1 MTTNNHYKY
10 VEFVGGV
17 ANELADVMEANGI
30 EAICIDEEVCRI
42 SIADYDRLKEI
53 APAAFDGGDIIDVDI
68 YEHICDQ
75 NAELAQVETTSE
87 ASGYPRGLGRAVV
100 GFDTFE
106 EAQDVADKYG
116 LTVVKLH
123 KRDGWQLWHNDRQA
137 LHDGDRPMLEP
148 EDMGY
153 HNIYQAGDEKR
164 VVEDL
169 KASIAGLDDIECI
182 CYLADSRKDIIEEL
196 DTLGENEAIFTD
208 HDSKTPT
215 EWEKVNIHPTEWEYD
230 THHYCVALC

>member
-1 MTTNNHYKY
+1 MTTSNHYKY

-17 ANELADVMEANGI
+17 ANELADVMEQNDI
-30 EAICIDEEVCRI
+30 EAICIDAEVCRL
-42 SIADYDRLKEI
+42 SSADYDLLKEI
-53 APAAFDGGDIIDVDI
+53 APAAFDGGDIVDVDI
-68 YEHICDQ
+68 YEHICGQ
-75 NAELAQVETTSE
+75 NADLAQVETTSE

-106 EAQDVADKYG
+106 EARQVADKYG

-123 KRDGWQLWHNDRQA
+123 KRDGWQLWYNDRRE
-137 LHDGDRPMLEP
+137 LDDSDRPTLAP

-153 HNIYQAGDEKR
+153 STMYQAGDEER

-169 KASIAGLDDIECI
+169 KAAITGLDDIECI
-182 CYLADSRKDIIEEL
+182 VNLAQSRQDIIEEL
-196 DTLGENEAIFTD
+196 DALGDDEAIFTD

-215 EWEKVNIHPTEWEYD
+215 EWEKVNIHPTEWQYD
-230 THHYCVALC
+230 THHCIIAVC